1 MFVTVSFEPGITYFN
16 SLLRRGP
23 FVSQGVWGEGKT
35 STTRV
40 LFFNYVYLHWNIQ
53 RQGKSHGTRQIQRQ
67 GVSAELEKRRTS
79 TSFPGFSLLLW
90 ERGWRDLRQLKR
102 RRSVSFPAVLSYF
115 ECDDTCQSCREN
127 RAWFQAFSAHSD
139 GASWVGLNFDQ
150 LKQDVNAFRSSS
162 PFQDH
167 NPQESYHARAAREGR
182 GKSFL
187 ASYLAIVS

>member
-1 MFVTVSFEPGITYFN
+1 MFVTVSFEAGITYFN

-53 RQGKSHGTRQIQRQ
+53 RQGKSPGYEADPASGSLRGT
-67 GVSAELEKRRTS
+67 EKRRTS
-79 TSFPGFSLLLW
+79 TSFPGFSLLPW

-102 RRSVSFPAVLSYF
+102 RRSASFPAVLSYF
-115 ECDDTCQSCREN
+115 ECDVTCQSCREN
-127 RAWFQAFSAHSD
+127 RAWFQASSAHSD
-139 GASWVGLNFDQ
+139 SASWVGLNFDQ
-150 LKQDVNAFRSSS
+150 LKQDANAFRSSS

-167 NPQESYHARAAREGR
+167 KPQESYHARAAREGR
-182 GKSFL
+182 GKIFL
-187 ASYLAIVS
+187 ARHLAIVS